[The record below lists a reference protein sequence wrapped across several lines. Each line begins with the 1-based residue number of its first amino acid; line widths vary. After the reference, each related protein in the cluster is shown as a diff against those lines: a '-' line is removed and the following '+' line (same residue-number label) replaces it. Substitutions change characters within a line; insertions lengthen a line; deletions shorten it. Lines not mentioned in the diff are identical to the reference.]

1 MRHFLSLK
9 DLSPTEFDF
18 LLQQASIVKK
28 NPEKFSNVFN
38 QKTLLMFFEQPSV
51 RTRLSFE
58 TGMTQLGGHA
68 IYYSVGEST
77 LGKKETIPDFA
88 KVVSRYADFI
98 MARFNSHEQLLEI
111 AQHSSVP
118 VINAMTNFDHPCQ
131 GLADFFTILEKKGK
145 LKGLKLAYVGDCNNN
160 VTHSLMFGG
169 ALSAMAV
176 SIGCPNDSDLKP
188 KREII
193 QIANNLASATGSRIE
208 IFHDAETTVQNADV
222 VVTDSWMSYRI
233 PESEKPK
240 REKLLEPFQVN
251 FALMQQAKKDA
262 IFLHCLPAARGK
274 EVTDEVMDS
283 KQSVVFDEA
292 ENRLHAQKALLVW
305 LQEQNKKR

>member
-9 DLSPTEFDF
+9 DLSPEEFNF
-18 LLQQASIVKK
+18 LLNRAVEIKK
-28 NPEKFSNVFN
+28 NPQKFASSFH

-58 TGMTQLGGHA
+58 TGLTQMGGHA
-68 IYYSVGEST
+68 IYYSIGEST
-77 LGKKETIPDFA
+77 LGKKETIADFSQ
-88 KVVSRYADFI
+88 VVSRYVDCI
-98 MARFNSHEQLLEI
+98 MARINSHDQLLELSRN
-111 AQHSSVP
+111 SSVP
-118 VINAMTNFDHPCQ
+118 VINAMTNFSHPCQ
-131 GLADFFTILEKKGK
+131 GLADFQTILEKKGK
-145 LKGLKLAYVGDCNNN
+145 LAGLKLAYVGDANNN

-169 ALSAMAV
+169 ALSGMAV
-176 SIGCPNDSDLKP
+176 SIGCPDETDLKP

-193 QIANNLASATGSRIE
+193 QIANNLASKTGSRIE
-208 IFHDAETTVQNADV
+208 VFHDPETAVQNADI

-233 PESEKPK
+233 PETEKPK

-251 FALMQQAKKDA
+251 SELMALAKKDA

-274 EVTDEVMDS
+274 EVTDDVIDS

-292 ENRLHAQKALLVW
+292 ENRLHSQKALLVW
-305 LQEQNKKR
+305 LQEQNKR